1 MKNVY
6 KLNTF
11 SITIDITHQLY
22 PPGWVVLA
30 TAISASN
37 WSSFSLS
44 PVTINFPFHSGCPE
58 LLVILMFFYTQ
69 FHVVFFLDGSETLQG
84 NSVLSDD
91 RDRADKRKRA
101 MASILPESLNT
112 VKLLLPIW
120 LSNSAINPTSRT
132 VVKLF
137 CRGQRAKLWINWFG

>member
-1 MKNVY
+1 M
-6 KLNTF
+6 
-11 SITIDITHQLY
+11 
-22 PPGWVVLA
+22 LA
-30 TAISASN
+30 TAISAST

-91 RDRADKRKRA
+91 RADKRKRA

-112 VKLLLPIW
+112 VKLLLPI
-120 LSNSAINPTSRT
+120 
-132 VVKLF
+132 
-137 CRGQRAKLWINWFG
+137 